1 MRRQNILR
9 APFFLPRAGANLSM
23 LFGHNTN
30 LSVGGSAYHVQTED
44 RGVESALIDTTVFCR
59 GRVLHRRTN
68 NYFDLLPLGGD
79 SEAALKLRLDE
90 QHRAVLEEIRS
101 GSLHLA
107 SPPSLAES
115 KAAALA
121 PAATPKVLSLELTN
135 PRTWLSGKRA
145 TLQVSVRH
153 QESGNPAPGAKVTAR
168 VEGSVEPFECSLDTG
183 LHGQALLDFEMPRL
197 GTGDAA
203 LLIEAVAGAARGHL
217 RFQLRAKPR
226 VPTAT

>member
-1 MRRQNILR
+1 
-9 APFFLPRAGANLSM
+9 M

-68 NYFDLLPLGGD
+68 NYFDLLPLSVD
-79 SEAALKLRLDE
+79 TEAALKLRLDE
-90 QHRAVLEEIRS
+90 QHRAVLEDIRS
-101 GSLHLA
+101 GALHLA

-115 KAAALA
+115 KAAALV
-121 PAATPKVLSLELTN
+121 PAAPKSSPVVPAAVSNAKPSAAAPKALTLELTN

-145 TLQVSVRH
+145 TLQISVRDKDT
-153 QESGNPAPGAKVTAR
+153 GNPAPGAKVTAR
-168 VEGSVEPFECSLDTG
+168 VEGSAEPFECSLETS
-183 LHGQALLDFEMPRL
+183 LHGQALLDFDMPRL
-197 GTGDAA
+197 GAGDAA
-203 LLIEAVAGAARGHL
+203 LFIEAAAGPARGHL

-226 VPTAT
+226 VPAVS